1 MRVFRRG
8 AMVAAAVFTVAALSV
23 YVDAQGPRL
32 PAPIDEWKHN
42 VGDDYFLVN
51 YKQLTDYW
59 AKLAKASNRL
69 HVVEIGKTAEGR
81 PMLMAVITSPAN
93 YAKIDRYKDIAR
105 RLALAEGV
113 SDADARAL
121 AKEGKAVVWIDG
133 GLHATETLGAQ
144 QLVEHVWQMVS
155 RTDEETLRF
164 LDDVIQICV
173 LVNPDGMDLVSNW
186 YMQHNNMNV
195 PVLYNHYAGHDD
207 NRDFYMAAL
216 PESEHIDRIMYR
228 EWFPQI
234 MYNHHQTGPAGTVMF
249 APPFRDPYNYYQH
262 PYAIA
267 GIDVVGAMMMERF
280 LMEGKPGV
288 TQRRGAPYSTWFNGG
303 IRTTA
308 HFHNI
313 IGILTET
320 IGNPTPASI
329 PFVASKQLGDSNLWM
344 PIAPQTVWHM
354 RQSIEYSMTANRAI
368 LDFASR
374 YREKVLYD
382 VYRMGRDEI
391 QWGSEDHWTFSPHKM
406 ARVQD
411 GLVARGG
418 VTATAIPGAASTSAA
433 AGGRGGGGGGG
444 RGAADPLYEAL
455 TSKDL
460 RDPRGFVIPADQP
473 DFGTATKFVNT
484 LIKTGVTVMRA
495 SAPFTVAG
503 KSYPANSYV
512 VKTAQAFRP
521 HVMDMFEP
529 QDHPDDIPYP
539 GGPPTPPYDAT
550 GYTLAFQMGVV
561 FDRIL
566 DDFTGPFVKL
576 TSDAKVP
583 AGTIKPPR

>member
-8 AMVAAAVFTVAALSV
+8 AVVAAAVLTAVALSV
-23 YVDAQGPRL
+23 YVDAQGTRL

-42 VGDDYFLVN
+42 VGDDYFLLN
-51 YKQLTDYW
+51 YKQLTEYW
-59 AKLAKASNRL
+59 TKLAKVSNRL

-105 RLALAEGV
+105 RLALAEGL
-113 SDADARAL
+113 SDADARTL

-155 RTDEETLRF
+155 RTDEETVRF
-164 LDDVIQICV
+164 LDDVIQLCV
-173 LVNPDGMDLVSNW
+173 LVNPDGMDLVSDW

-249 APPFRDPYNYYQH
+249 APPFRDPFNYYQH

-329 PFVASKQLGDSNLWM
+329 PFVASKQLGDSSLWM

-382 VYRMGRDEI
+382 IYRMGRDEI

-411 GLVARGG
+411 GLVARG
-418 VTATAIPGAASTSAA
+418 VATATAIPGAASTSAA
-433 AGGRGGGGGGG
+433 AAGGRGGGRGGGG
-444 RGAADPLYEAL
+444 ADPLYDAL

-460 RDPRGFVIPADQP
+460 RDPRGFIIPADQP

-495 SAPFTVAG
+495 TTAFTVAG

-539 GGPPTPPYDAT
+539 GGPPTPPYDST

-576 TSDAKVP
+576 TSEAKVP
-583 AGTIKPPR
+583 AGMIKPPR